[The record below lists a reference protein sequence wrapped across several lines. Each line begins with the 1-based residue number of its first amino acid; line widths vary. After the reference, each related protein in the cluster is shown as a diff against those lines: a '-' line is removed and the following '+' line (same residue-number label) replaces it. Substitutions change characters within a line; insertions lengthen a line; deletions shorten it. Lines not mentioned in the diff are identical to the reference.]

1 MGSTVSTGKLV
12 AAFNDAKGKTFY
24 VLFEE
29 TYEKNVHP
37 HTPRWDAL
45 ALGDLA
51 AIMRIIFRNASSCEG
66 GMLKGAGGR
75 DITPEGYIGGWL
87 RELENPV
94 HLADSTYELAIAEG
108 WSSMLTRETFEQLKP
123 RLEAIGAHEMIRA
136 LDAGEAVKTSLYADA
151 ESLAAIFDGSTV
163 GAWRLIKHTPLYAG
177 RNAELGYSPR
187 KAKALLASMPH
198 FMKIDPKADSILK
211 LGEDNCWRNAGW
223 GYSIVAEFV
232 SGLWEAELQA
242 PGNYRA
248 RIKVFRDS
256 INNAPSIPAIGVK
269 IVIDTQMPVKSWEQS
284 NIKCAVE
291 RLGGST
297 QGDKIELP
305 VPTNFNDLYLVT
317 SLPAECAQ
325 WVFAEPAPFEQL
337 DLLAS

>member
-37 HTPRWDAL
+37 HIPRWDAL

-51 AIMRIIFRNASSCEG
+51 AVMRVIFRQASSCEG

-87 RELENPV
+87 REMENPV
-94 HLADSTYELAIAEG
+94 HLADSTYELAITEG
-108 WSSMLTRETFEQLKP
+108 WSVVLNRENFEKVKP
-123 RLEAIGAHEMIRA
+123 QLEAIGAHEMVRA

-151 ESLAAIFDGSTV
+151 ESLAAIFDGHTV
-163 GAWRLIKHTPLYAG
+163 GAWRLIKHTPLHAG
-177 RNAELGYSPR
+177 RDTELGYSPR
-187 KAKALLASMPH
+187 KAKALLAPLPH
-198 FMKIDPKADSILK
+198 FMRIAPKEDSILK

-223 GYSIVAEFV
+223 GYSVVAEFV

-248 RIKVFRDS
+248 RIKAFRDS
-256 INNAPSIPAIGVK
+256 INNAPSIPATGVK
-269 IVIDTQMPVKSWEQS
+269 IVIDTQVPVKSWHQS
-284 NIKCAVE
+284 NIKRAVE
-291 RLGGST
+291 ELGGVT
-297 QGDKIELP
+297 QGEKIELP
-305 VPTNFNDLYLVT
+305 VPASFNDLYVVT
-317 SLPAECAQ
+317 TLPAECTQ
-325 WVFAEPAPFEQL
+325 WVFSDPAPFEQL